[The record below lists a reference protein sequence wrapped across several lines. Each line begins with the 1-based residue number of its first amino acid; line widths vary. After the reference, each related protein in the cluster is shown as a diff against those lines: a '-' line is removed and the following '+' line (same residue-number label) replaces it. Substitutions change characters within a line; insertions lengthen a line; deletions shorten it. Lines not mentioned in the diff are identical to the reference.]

1 MENLIRWQLWM
12 EGRKKKLETAS
23 PRISLQIVEKDNS
36 AKETLASRKL
46 LTGLDEIQIS
56 LAK

>member
-1 MENLIRWQLWM
+1 MNGGEGKKMEVV
-12 EGRKKKLETAS
+12 S
-23 PRISLQIVEKDNS
+23 HRISLQIVEKDNS
-36 AKETLASRKL
+36 AKKTLASRKL

>member
-1 MENLIRWQLWM
+1 M